1 MRSNRLGGY
10 KAEPKS
16 RVVKEI
22 NSNAG
27 SAELVGRN
35 SGWVGPLEAEII
47 EVLAVEKIVRFK
59 PVFIVDKIMA
69 RNNIPKEKR
78 LSLLKRIS
86 DACKRLTERGILRK
100 LAHGLYEIIRDP
112 FELAKLRVHR
122 LSSYAKTDQKRQ
134 RNRSILEWGVK
145 ERSGGL
151 GFPGGVGSGVG
162 LGVGVGGLVVDN
174 LRFSGFVG
182 GFGPVGGWGLVS
194 LGGVR
199 YGELG
204 VRVGFGGVFSQAIS
218 DFGRWFGLL
227 VIYSNRFK
235 DGSNVL
241 RVEWRPRRGLFR
253 FIRSV
258 YGVSG
263 LRRGYVV
270 RVGLAVVA
278 LLKVFDFLASWEE
291 KLWLARLLGGLGLGW
306 LGLGRL

>member
-1 MRSNRLGGY
+1 MTYRRFGAYKDVPRSGG
-10 KAEPKS
+10 
-16 RVVKEI
+16 VKETA
-22 NSNAG
+22 STAG
-27 SAELVGRN
+27 AAEWL
-35 SGWVGPLEAEII
+35 GPLEAEII

-122 LSSYAKTDQKRQ
+122 LNSYAKTDQKRQ

-151 GFPGGVGSGVG
+151 GFPGGVGGGVG
-162 LGVGVGGLVVDN
+162 LSCWVCGLVVDN
-174 LRFSGFVG
+174 LRFSGCVG

-194 LGGVR
+194 LDNVR

-204 VRVGFGGVFSQAIS
+204 VGVGFGGVSG
-218 DFGRWFGLL
+218 DLGRWFGLL

-241 RVEWRPRRGLFR
+241 RVEWRPRRGVFR
-253 FIRSV
+253 YVKNVF
-258 YGVSG
+258 GVGG

-278 LLKVFDFLASWEE
+278 LLRVFDYLAGWEE
-291 KLWLARLLGGLGLGW
+291 KLWLARLVGGLGLGW